1 MKLQQ
6 LSVFLENR
14 PGQLGVPVN
23 ALAEAGINILTMS
36 VADTTQFGILRIVV
50 RNWIRARDVLERAGC
65 VVKVTEVVAVDVPDR
80 PGGLARVLRIIQ
92 DAGINVEYMYALRS
106 RDRAD
111 IVFRFDDPDA
121 AIEVLETNGLEV
133 VSNDDLF
140 DSPPRE

>member
-14 PGQLGVPVN
+14 PGQLGIPVN
-23 ALAEAGINILTMS
+23 ALADAGINILTMS
-36 VADTTQFGILRIVV
+36 VADTAQFGILRIVV

-65 VVKVTEVVAVDVPDR
+65 VVKVTEVVAVNVPDR
-80 PGGLARVLRIIQ
+80 PGGLAQVLRIIQ

-111 IVFRFDDPDA
+111 IVFRFDDPGA
-121 AIEVLETNGLEV
+121 AIGVLEANGLEV
-133 VSNDDLF
+133 VANDDLF
-140 DSPPRE
+140 DSLPRE